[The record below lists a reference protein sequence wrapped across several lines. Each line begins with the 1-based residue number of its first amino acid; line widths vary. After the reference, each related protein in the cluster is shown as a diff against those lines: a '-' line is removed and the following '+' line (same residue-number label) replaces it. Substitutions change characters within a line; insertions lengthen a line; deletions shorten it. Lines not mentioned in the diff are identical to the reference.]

1 MQAPTPSG
9 EAVRVLALVVVEVLA
24 RLDLLPPGAV
34 VAVPG
39 DGLDERL
46 RELAARLPAERP
58 QARGVDRVA
67 AVVTGPVLDVPDERR
82 AHTGQL
88 DDAPHDV
95 EVLQLLAGDVVDAA
109 GLALAQD
116 ELDPRAVILGVQPLA
131 PLAAVPIDRE
141 REAVERVRDE
151 ERDQL
156 LRILVRSVRV
166 CAARDGGVH
175 PVRAYVGEHLE
186 VAAGL
191 RGRVRARGTQR
202 ILLARRDAH
211 GHVAVYLVRGDLE
224 EARSGLAS
232 PLEEDVRPVHVR
244 ADEVARLEDG
254 PVDVALRGEVD
265 HGPAPAPGPRDRVR
279 ISDVSLDE
287 LAVDTF
293 DVGRIARVG
302 QLVEDDDLVAPGD
315 EALDEVAAY
324 EPATA
329 GDEHAH
335 GSDRRGSAPAR
346 KPGEAS

>member
-24 RLDLLPPGAV
+24 RLDPLPPGTV

-46 RELAARLPAERP
+46 GELAPRLPAQCP

-67 AVVTGPVLDVPDERR
+67 TIVTGPVLDVPDEGW

-109 GLALAQD
+109 RLALAQD

-131 PLAAVPIDRE
+131 PLAAVPVDGE
-141 REAVERVRDE
+141 RQPVERVRDE

-156 LRILVRSVRV
+156 LRILARPRRVRAPR
-166 CAARDGGVH
+166 GGGSR

-191 RGRVRARGTQR
+191 RGRVGARGTQR

-211 GHVAVYLVRGDLE
+211 GHVAVYLVRGDL
-224 EARSGLAS
+224 
-232 PLEEDVRPVHVR
+232 
-244 ADEVARLEDG
+244 
-254 PVDVALRGEVD
+254 
-265 HGPAPAPGPRDRVR
+265 
-279 ISDVSLDE
+279 
-287 LAVDTF
+287 
-293 DVGRIARVG
+293 
-302 QLVEDDDLVAPGD
+302 
-315 EALDEVAAY
+315 
-324 EPATA
+324 
-329 GDEHAH
+329 
-335 GSDRRGSAPAR
+335 
-346 KPGEAS
+346 